1 MRIEA
6 EQQLRS
12 RLACPAARMD
22 PQARGSFEGDRK
34 EDYADLI
41 SAAHIVAD
49 EARLALHRWIDAGR
63 RAGLSWAEIGATLRI
78 SKQAA
83 QQRFGVAG
91 DEEEG
96 GEGAD
101 IRVRLG
107 ATAFNEMRMLE
118 QEGRKDGSGGTGA
131 SRSIPQ
137 TPGDGSMPVVAAS
150 PDAVETLLD
159 DGWTHVSAGSF
170 HYFKGRSRRR
180 THRPGARLQSRQ
192 DLAPLAS

>member
-12 RLACPAARMD
+12 RLAALPLEWIQ
-22 PQARGSFEGDRK
+22 QARGSFEGDRK

-91 DEEEG
+91 DEDEG
-96 GEGAD
+96 GEGGD

-118 QEGRKDGSGGTGA
+118 QEGRNGRELVGTGA
-131 SRSIPQ
+131 FTLYFRQ
-137 TPGDGSMPVVAAS
+137 TPRRWEYRRVAAAS
-150 PDAVETLLD
+150 LDAAETMLRGQ
-159 DGWTHVSAGSF
+159 GWTHVSSWFLF
-170 HYFKGRSRRR
+170 HYFKR
-180 THRPGARLQSRQ
+180 
-192 DLAPLAS
+192 PLAAPEV